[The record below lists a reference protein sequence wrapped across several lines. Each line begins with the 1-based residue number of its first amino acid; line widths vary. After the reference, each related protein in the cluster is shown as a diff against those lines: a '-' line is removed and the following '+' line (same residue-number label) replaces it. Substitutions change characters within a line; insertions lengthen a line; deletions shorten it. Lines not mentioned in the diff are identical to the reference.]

1 MRNDIGQVKNDTN
14 LSVLTE
20 IEFGVFFLINDS
32 RV

>member
-1 MRNDIGQVKNDTN
+1 MRNDIEQVKNDTN

-20 IEFGVFFLINDS
+20 FELGFFLINDS

>member
-20 IEFGVFFLINDS
+20 IELVFLINDS